1 MNWIVAVNLVAN
13 CTLTVAFGAFLVF
26 LFGRE
31 NSLMYKMKSCNTVF
45 VKAAL
50 SLCASGAMYSVLT
63 LSEPPL
69 SEVIMNTGLAM
80 LFVWAAC
87 FHYLRFVKP
96 LKEEPAKKSVKKTRK
111 TKK

>member
-31 NSLMYKMKSCNTVF
+31 NSLMHKIKSCNTVF

-50 SLCASGAMYSVLT
+50 SLCASGALYNVLT
-63 LSEPPL
+63 LSEPPF
-69 SEVIMNTGLAM
+69 SEVVMNTGLAM
-80 LFVWAAC
+80 LFVWAAW

-96 LKEEPAKKSVKKTRK
+96 WKAETAKKSVKKTRK